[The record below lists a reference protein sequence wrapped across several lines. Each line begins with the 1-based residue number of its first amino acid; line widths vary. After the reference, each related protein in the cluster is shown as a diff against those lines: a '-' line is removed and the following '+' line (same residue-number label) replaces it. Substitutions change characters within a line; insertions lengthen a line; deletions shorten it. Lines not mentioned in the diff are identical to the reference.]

1 MIYIFGHKKPDTD
14 SVTSAIALSYL
25 KNKLGLKAEPRILG
39 KINEETKFV
48 LDHFNVEVPKILQDV
63 KLQIKDI
70 NYFKDCYAYNTDS
83 LYKVYEYMIDCN
95 VTGVPIV
102 SIDKKFIGLITSKM
116 IMNNMIKG
124 SFDKLDALY
133 NNIVELL
140 KGESII
146 KFDINIKGKIDKN
159 IFIVRSIEE
168 FRNCMVNKPK
178 LIIITNGFKI
188 NYDDYEFIKENKINV
203 IRSNFSEFKVDKLIT
218 LANSCG
224 NLKDKLRKN
233 YFYEDNYYEYF
244 KEEAAKIAH
253 NNYPVLS
260 SKGKCLGLI
269 RVTDMEPPK
278 KKRVILVDHNE
289 AKQSV
294 EGLEEAEIL
303 EIIDHHKIKANTINP
318 INFRNMTVGST
329 NTIIYSMF
337 MENNVDIPK
346 DIAGLMLSGIISD
359 TLLLTSPTTTEYD
372 KYVADELSKIA
383 DINIES
389 YGKDMFKAGTNLKG
403 KSIDEVIDMD
413 AKEYE
418 INDKKIY
425 ISNVITLNPDQI
437 FLHKGNYVHKLTEI
451 EENREIDVVVLL
463 VTDMIKGGSY
473 IFFNHKS
480 KDIVSKATNIEKIK
494 QGEYLEGILSRKKQL
509 LPMLMDVIR

>member
-25 KNKLGLKAEPRILG
+25 KNKIGVKAEPRILG

-48 LDHFNVEVPKILQDV
+48 LDYFNVEAPKLLQDV

-70 NYFKDCYAYNTDS
+70 NYYKNCYAFATDS
-83 LYKVYEYMIDCN
+83 LYKVYNYMIESN
-95 VTGVPIV
+95 VTGAPIL
-102 SIDKKFIGLITSKM
+102 SMDKKFIGLVTSKM

-124 SFDKLDALY
+124 SFDKVDTLY
-133 NNIVELL
+133 NNIIELL
-140 KGESII
+140 KGESIT
-146 KFDINIKGKIDKN
+146 KFDIYIKGKIDKN
-159 IFIVRSIEE
+159 IFIVKNIEE
-168 FRNCMVNKPK
+168 FRNAMVNKPK
-178 LIIITNGFKI
+178 LIIIVNGFKI
-188 NYDDYEFIKENKINV
+188 TYDDYEFINNKKINV
-203 IRSNFSEFKVDKLIT
+203 IRTNFSTFKVDKLIT
-218 LANSCG
+218 LANCTG
-224 NLKDKLRKN
+224 NLEDKMRKS

-244 KEEAAKIAH
+244 KEEAAKLAH

-303 EIIDHHKIKANTINP
+303 EIIDHHKINASTINP
-318 INFRNMTVGST
+318 VNFRNMAVGST

-337 MENNVDIPK
+337 IENNVEIPK
-346 DIAGLMLSGIISD
+346 DIAGLMLSGIVSD

-372 KYVADELSKIA
+372 RIAAQNLSKIA
-383 DINIES
+383 EVNVET

-403 KSIDEVIDMD
+403 KTVDEVIDMD
-413 AKEYE
+413 AKTYE

-425 ISNVITLNPDQI
+425 ISNVLTLNPDQI
-437 FLHKGNYVHKLTEI
+437 FLQKGNYVHKLTEI
-451 EENREIDVVVLL
+451 EEAREIDIVVLL
-463 VTDMIKGGSY
+463 VTDMIKKGSY

-480 KDIVSKATNIEKIK
+480 KDIISKATNVERIK